1 MSPIQDLVHKVN
13 KYKSTIQNTIEYR
26 KQWEDGTKEE
36 IKKFLNQVIEETKL
50 PATIELRAGMANLE
64 SIVFSL
70 GVEPSGIFERVGQE
84 FKKNLYKSNGMLI
97 FQQLFNG
104 KIVILIAYPH
114 IEEIAEPK
122 PPKNIE
128 IIRPD
133 ELTSEFMLR
142 YVDTFLNEI
151 IEWEDFDDNLPHKIG
166 FNSGF
171 QNNGLVV

>member
-1 MSPIQDLVHKVN
+1 MTPIQDLVSKVE
-13 KYKSTIQNTIEYR
+13 KYKSTVQNTIQYR
-26 KQWEDGTKEE
+26 KEWEEGTKEK
-36 IKKFLNQVIEETKL
+36 IKDFLTQVIKETKL
-50 PATIELRAGMANLE
+50 SATIEVRSGMANLE
-64 SIVFSL
+64 SIVFTL
-70 GVEPSGIFERVGQE
+70 GVEPSGIYERVGEE

-104 KIVILIAYPH
+104 KIVVLLAYPH

-133 ELTSEFMLR
+133 ELTEDFLIR

-171 QNNGLVV
+171 QNNGLVL